1 MNVKV
6 IIMSEDITEDTENS
20 KWIICTESKNISRR
34 IQFVPEKFAGSQV
47 SFNKP

>member
-6 IIMSEDITEDTENS
+6 IIRSEDITEDTENS
-20 KWIICTESKNISRR
+20 ICTESKSISRR
-34 IQFVPEKFAGSQV
+34 IQFIHKKFAGSQV